1 MISRSSLKAGPVPTA
16 VAGLLLFILAGA
28 SLGCA
33 YAACYGVAD
42 APPPAHVPAAI
53 QPHAATP
60 RAHPMGGVA
69 EHGRCPAGA
78 TVRARRAGCRA
89 ADLPAV

>member
-1 MISRSSLKAGPVPTA
+1 MISRSSLKTGAVPTM
-16 VAGLLLFILAGA
+16 VAGLLLFTLAGA

-42 APPPAHVPAAI
+42 APAAPAVILPRAAA
-53 QPHAATP
+53 PL
-60 RAHPMGGVA
+60 AHPMAGVA
-69 EHGRCPAGA
+69 EHGRCPSAA